1 MHKSNK
7 CTNYQHSTIT
17 RHVLSKEHQSCLS
30 IPALQKDLER
40 SQVKVDS
47 QQDKAALVLLKT
59 THWMAQEGVPLSKFE
74 SLNNF
79 MAEVGVPDLKLLQQK
94 AQPQNCCPV

>member
-7 CTNYQHSTIT
+7 CTNYQHSNIT

-30 IPALQKDLER
+30 SPALQKELER
-40 SQVKVDS
+40 RQGKMDS
-47 QQDKAALVLLKT
+47 QQDKAALVLLKS

-74 SLNNF
+74 SLHNF
-79 MAEVGVPDLKLLQQK
+79 LTEVGVSDLVHL
-94 AQPQNCCPV
+94 

>member
-30 IPALQKDLER
+30 IPALQKDLEQ
-40 SQVKVDS
+40 SQMTVDS
-47 QQDKAALVLLKT
+47 QQDKAVLTLLKV
-59 THWMAQEGVPLSKFE
+59 THWMAQEGVPLSSKEF
-74 SLNNF
+74 NT
-79 MAEVGVPDLKLLQQK
+79 Q
-94 AQPQNCCPV
+94 